1 MDYPTEMYDEQLRK
15 LAKWK
20 YDDAM
25 QAMSNAVITARIGD
39 YRASERYTAS
49 ASKCLADAE
58 YYEKQL

>member
-20 YDDAM
+20 HDDAM
-25 QAMSNAVITARIGD
+25 QAMENAVITARIGD
-39 YRASERYTAS
+39 YRASEGYTAY